1 MLNYVFKKLRE
12 DFVEIQNILIFSMR
26 DRTSREWHL
35 LCINAINCTKKKN
48 DINYQNIEQI
58 HQTKYYCSH
67 I

>member
-35 LCINAINCTKKKN
+35 LCINAIKKEEKR
-48 DINYQNIEQI
+48 YKLS
-58 HQTKYYCSH
+58 KY
-67 I
+67 